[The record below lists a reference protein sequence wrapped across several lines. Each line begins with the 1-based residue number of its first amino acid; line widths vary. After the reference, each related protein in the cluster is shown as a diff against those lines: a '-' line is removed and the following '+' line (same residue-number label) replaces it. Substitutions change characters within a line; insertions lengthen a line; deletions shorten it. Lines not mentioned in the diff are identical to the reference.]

1 MAEVERLFERQLHLI
16 SAINRTNAK
25 TVFEGKTTISDAIAE
40 RDVLGKKRD
49 LIATVAEAASVR
61 QDRSTKSEVKFV
73 ATLPVAQLQKQIDQI
88 ARRYREVDTRLQ
100 ELNWKTEL
108 I

>member
-1 MAEVERLFERQLHLI
+1 
-16 SAINRTNAK
+16 
-25 TVFEGKTTISDAIAE
+25 
-40 RDVLGKKRD
+40 
-49 LIATVAEAASVR
+49 
-61 QDRSTKSEVKFV
+61 VKFV